1 MLKFPNISCA
11 LALSAQLLT
20 AGVLCAQTAP
30 SGAVVAAPSSTAQ
43 IDTRARLRSLIAE
56 AKQKAPEVSMA
67 RASLTS
73 SRSALVAG
81 RMAPL
86 QNPYLEVTAER
97 GNKDVTKDVAIN
109 GTLWLPVE
117 LSGQRGSRQR
127 EADDFISLHG
137 ALVETARAKAAAR
150 VVRAYGFSAV
160 AAERHAVISE
170 LLVSARKEAELMGE
184 RLKAGDAIARDASLA
199 AVEAA
204 RHEVMLAETQAELL
218 RAQGELSELLGTA
231 ELEAVPPAAPPSLS
245 DRDFQ
250 AVKVEQTPHSQALR
264 AEARFYTSS
273 AERLGKEGQSA
284 LSLGLVAGRG
294 DYGETRLGGGLAYAF
309 PVFRANRPE
318 RARAAAESSRA
329 LEEKRV
335 QESLTLRRLKLIRL
349 EQEQVARAIDSLTVT
364 ALPAAERAVSAVQE
378 TYTAGKAEMLAVI
391 ISRRELSS
399 LALRRLELLEQNW
412 LLVSE
417 YVEITGDLP

>member
-1 MLKFPNISCA
+1 
-11 LALSAQLLT
+11 
-20 AGVLCAQTAP
+20 
-30 SGAVVAAPSSTAQ
+30 
-43 IDTRARLRSLIAE
+43 
-56 AKQKAPEVSMA
+56 
-67 RASLTS
+67 
-73 SRSALVAG
+73 
-81 RMAPL
+81 
-86 QNPYLEVTAER
+86 
-97 GNKDVTKDVAIN
+97 
-109 GTLWLPVE
+109 
-117 LSGQRGSRQR
+117 
-127 EADDFISLHG
+127 
-137 ALVETARAKAAAR
+137 
-150 VVRAYGFSAV
+150 
-160 AAERHAVISE
+160 
-170 LLVSARKEAELMGE
+170 MGE

-218 RAQGELSELLGTA
+218 RAQGELSEVLGTQ
-231 ELEAVPPAAPPSLS
+231 ELETVPPTAPPALS

-264 AEARFYTSS
+264 AEAKFYTSS

-335 QESLTLRRLKLIRL
+335 QESLALRRLKLIRL

-378 TYTAGKAEMLAVI
+378 TYAAGKAEMLAVI